1 VKRQELIAWVH
12 EVAAGASAGHVL
24 EDSRVELKGRLIDP
38 GQAARRLAAHANVSG
53 GEPVLWVIG
62 IDEKTGKCVGASREE
77 LTNWLSALRSHFVGD
92 APNLRQTVVV
102 SITTGANLLAL
113 HFDSDE
119 APYIVRNPAF
129 GKPGGG
135 PVSAEVPWRDG
146 NSTRTAGRGDLLR
159 LLLPRQLHP
168 EVDVMDGWLGVEE
181 AVLTIDAKPVEVL
194 SWDLWLGAYYTPK
207 DDRQVVMPYHRC
219 RLTLSFK
226 RWSFNFKFPSSVI
239 RIGPEMEGGSAIP
252 VLYAAQTNSP
262 WMTTPVAGTPQTPR
276 PAEARLGSAGRLII
290 SANIAT
296 QRVKLL
302 PRQAILIAEIG
313 VVGSDQAQPVTWRL
327 DPVGEHSSRFAQE
340 WRLSPKDT

>member
-1 VKRQELIAWVH
+1 MKRQELIALVH
-12 EVAAGASAGHVL
+12 EIAAGASAGHAL
-24 EDSRVELKGRLIDP
+24 EDSRVELKARLIDP
-38 GQAARRLAAHANVSG
+38 VQAARRLAAHANVSG

-62 IDEKTGKCVGASREE
+62 VDEKTGKVLGALREE
-77 LTNWLSALRSHFVGD
+77 LADWLGAVRSQFVGD

-102 SITTGANLLAL
+102 SIRTGVTVLAL
-113 HFDSDE
+113 QFDSDE
-119 APYIVRNPAF
+119 APYLVRNPSF

-146 NSTRTAGRGDLLR
+146 NSTRTAGRRDLLR

-181 AVLTIDAKPVEVL
+181 TVLTVDEKPVEVL
-194 SWDLWLGAYYTPK
+194 SWDVWLGAYYTPK
-207 DDRQVVMPYHRC
+207 DDRLVVMPYHRC
-219 RLTLSFK
+219 RLILSFK
-226 RWSFNFKFPSSVI
+226 RWSFNFRFPSSVI

-252 VLYAAQTNSP
+252 VLYPSQTTSP
-262 WMTTPVAGTPQTPR
+262 WMTTPVAGAAQTPR

-296 QRVKLL
+296 HRVKLL
-302 PRQAILIAEIG
+302 PRQAIVTAEIG

-327 DPVGEHSSRFAQE
+327 DPVDRPRPRYTQE
-340 WRLSPKDT
+340 WQLSAEDN